1 MTSAEES
8 VMSIEHERRQW
19 FVALAFGVVD
29 ETVAAFPAPS
39 APVAGDVLP

>member
-1 MTSAEES
+1 MTAAEES
-8 VMSIEHERRQW
+8 VMSIERERRQW

-29 ETVAAFPAPS
+29 ETIITLPTPP